1 MSKLVLIVL
10 AALAL
15 TSCGGRDAT
24 NTEEQLSSPTITITG
39 TGVSTVGARTYV
51 FADVNGT
58 VATTTNTVKSLFD
71 DTNLPLILSGISLY
85 STEMVTGNCSA
96 LNPMPGALDGGSD
109 NSVLSNFSAT
119 ACSDQAVINILI
131 NTTVIA
137 DQQKFH
143 GVTLLVLPITVDVA
157 PEVSTVAAGN
167 SAADGTGT
175 ANSAGIFTIASDH
188 SIVVTFSKDMT
199 SGTFNATLTGTG
211 CSAATVGT
219 SAIVSGSNGRTIAW
233 QVTPGSIASATAC
246 TFNVS
251 GVTDT
256 AGNPDDPSDTNIN
269 TTVTFN

>member
-24 NTEEQLSSPTITITG
+24 NTEEQLSSPTVTITG
-39 TGVSTVGARTYV
+39 SGVSTVGARTYV

-58 VATTTNTVKSLFD
+58 VATTTNTVKSFFD
-71 DTNLPLILSGISLY
+71 DKNLPLILSGISLY
-85 STEMVTGNCSA
+85 STEMVTGNCTA
-96 LNPMPGALDGGSD
+96 LNPMAGALDGGSD
-109 NSVLSNFSAT
+109 NSVLSSFSAT
-119 ACSDQAVINILI
+119 ACSDQAVINILV

-137 DQQKFH
+137 DQQNFH

-175 ANSAGIFTIASDH
+175 VNSAGTFTVATDNSL
-188 SIVVTFSKDMT
+188 VVTFSKDMT
-199 SGTFNATLTGTG
+199 AGTW
-211 CSAATVGT
+211 SAAFDAGCTNTLGT
-219 SAIVSGSNGRTIAW
+219 PALVAGSNGRTIAW
-233 QVTPGSIASATAC
+233 PISGATTQTC
-246 TFNVS
+246 TLNVS

-256 AGNPDDPSDTNIN
+256 ALNPDDPSDANIN
-269 TTVTFN
+269 TTITFN